1 MYHLLYVN
9 YLLKRLLKNLYVTP
23 QCSQHYY
30 LQVTRHGSNL
40 SVPQQMNGYRKYCMS
55 IQWNISQPQQ
65 RMHFCHLQQH
75 VWT

>member
-30 LQVTRHGSNL
+30 LQLTRHGSNL
-40 SVPQQMNGYRKYCMS
+40 SVPQQMNG
-55 IQWNISQPQQ
+55 
-65 RMHFCHLQQH
+65 
-75 VWT
+75 